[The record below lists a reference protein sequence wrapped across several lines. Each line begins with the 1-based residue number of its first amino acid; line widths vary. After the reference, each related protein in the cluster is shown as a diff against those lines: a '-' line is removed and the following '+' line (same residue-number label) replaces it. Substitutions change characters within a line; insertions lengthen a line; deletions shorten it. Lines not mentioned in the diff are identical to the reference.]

1 MLYPPSEE
9 PRVRRD
15 VTSLLAKLRAEGRQV
30 EVIDCNQTLL
40 DYLNQAGELQRAVR
54 AEKRRPGALQEFG
67 IGEALA
73 EALVERIVAAEQQIA
88 GPGVIMLTRLA
99 ALYPF
104 VLPNVIQERLAG
116 RRVRLPVVFLVP
128 GEDDDGGDY
137 RFLGVEKARRYRGT
151 YL

>member
-1 MLYPPSEE
+1 MGAKVYELASFALWIVAFVMTERDDAPESFTVIVTSSLALNKLSFA
-9 PRVRRD
+9 VRRNTYVPLCEKVAV
-15 VTSLLAKLRAEGRQV
+15 VTTA
-30 EVIDCNQTLL
+30 
-40 DYLNQAGELQRAVR
+40 
-54 AEKRRPGALQEFG
+54 
-67 IGEALA
+67 
-73 EALVERIVAAEQQIA
+73 
-88 GPGVIMLTRLA
+88 
-99 ALYPF
+99 F